1 MGGVTPPSFVKY
13 VEKFGPESW
22 LERRKSVR
30 LKSEKVN
37 ILCVEKE
44 KSPSTLRIVH
54 TQLHKPRYKT
64 YFAAANSLIKSIKFR
79 VTTGL
84 ANYNVM
90 RPAPCGAIKRALF
103 IVKLAAHCLI
113 CSTNYLRLLANSNNI
128 RKHDASIQ
136 WILKLFS
143 CVLDYFL

>member
-1 MGGVTPPSFVKY
+1 MTNNNSVSTGLILLAPTWTHT
-13 VEKFGPESW
+13 FGTYC
-22 LERRKSVR
+22 VC
-30 LKSEKVN
+30 VCACA
-37 ILCVEKE
+37 CVEKE

-84 ANYNVM
+84 ANYNIM
-90 RPAPCGAIKRALF
+90 RSIKRALF

-113 CSTNYLRLLANSNNI
+113 CSTNYLRLLASSNNI
-128 RKHDASIQ
+128 RKHDVSIQ